1 MSERSEA
8 AASSGPGRRAGRAGA
23 RRPGKTATEAAS
35 RSEPK
40 SAGEALEI
48 EVAGRAVR
56 ITSPDKVYFPQRG
69 YTKLDVVQYYVA
81 VADGIFRALRER
93 PTTLQRFPEGIDGE
107 MFFQK
112 RVPTRGVPPWVETT
126 EIKFPSGRTADELCP
141 TDPAHVI
148 WAAQLGTI
156 VFHPWPVRRADVDR
170 PDELRI
176 DLDPQPGTGFA
187 DAVSVAGT
195 VAEIIDELGWTGYP
209 KTSGG
214 RGVHIYVRIRPE
226 WTFVQV
232 RRATI
237 ALAREVER
245 RRPELVT
252 TAWWKEQRGAK
263 VFVDYNQMAR
273 DRTIACAYS
282 LRANPRATVST
293 PVTWAELST
302 VEPDDFDLG
311 TVPKRLAE
319 RGDPHAAID
328 DVAHDLTPLL
338 EWAERGEFADAPYP
352 PDYPK
357 MPGEPKRVQ
366 PSRAKPPTS

>member
-1 MSERSEA
+1 MS
-8 AASSGPGRRAGRAGA
+8 G
-23 RRPGKTATEAAS
+23 
-35 RSEPK
+35 PK

-69 YTKLDVVQYYVA
+69 YTKLDVVQYYLA

-282 LRANPRATVST
+282 LRANQRATVST